1 MTYQISGHTQLGCL
15 LGTPVAHSVS
25 PLMHNEAFRILGMY
39 RVYLCFDTK
48 NKDLGTIVDAL
59 RQMNVFGFNL
69 TMPDKERII
78 PYLDELSPAAQ
89 MIGAVNTVV
98 NTEGRLIGHNT
109 DGIGYM
115 RSLQDV
121 DYDCTSGPMT
131 LLGAGGAARAI
142 AVELANAG
150 AARIDILNRGKARG
164 EELCALINEKTA
176 TQAVLHLW
184 DGDFAI
190 PADTTLLVQA
200 TSIGLYPDESCPAL
214 DFATLRSDITVCDIV
229 PNPPRTALIRRAE
242 EAGCRTFTG
251 LPMLVAQGAVSFKLW
266 TGKDAP
272 RDVMEAALA
281 ADQG

>member
-1 MTYQISGHTQLGCL
+1 MAKNYRYELVGL
-15 LGTPVAHSVS
+15 LGDPVDENPTGVT
-25 PLMHNEAFRILGMY
+25 MEAAF
-39 RVYLCFDTK
+39 
-48 NKDLGTIVDAL
+48 DAL
-59 RQMNVFGFNL
+59 GLQYRYLPLHVPAEKLADAVKALRTLGFKGSHVTVPHKVEVL
-69 TMPDKERII
+69 K
-78 PYLDELSPAAQ
+78 YLDRVTPTAAT
-89 MIGAVNTVV
+89 MGAVNTLYF
-98 NTEGRLIGHNT
+98 EDGLLCGDNT
-109 DGIGYM
+109 DGRGFLVAM
-115 RSLQDV
+115 QEGGVQLQGANV
-121 DYDCTSGPMT
+121 L

-150 AARIDILNRGKARG
+150 AARIDILNRGKDRG

-176 TQAVLHLW
+176 THAVLHLW

>member
-1 MTYQISGHTQLGCL
+1 MAKNYRYELVGL
-15 LGTPVAHSVS
+15 LGDPVDENPTGVTMEAAFAELGLQYRYL
-25 PLMHNEAFRILGMY
+25 PLHVPAEKLADA
-39 RVYLCFDTK
+39 VK
-48 NKDLGTIVDAL
+48 AL
-59 RQMNVFGFNL
+59 RTLGFKGSHVTVPHKVEVL
-69 TMPDKERII
+69 K
-78 PYLDELSPAAQ
+78 YLDRITPEAAL
-89 MIGAVNTVV
+89 MGAVNTLYFDEDG
-98 NTEGRLIGHNT
+98 NLCGDNT
-109 DGIGYM
+109 DGRGFLVAM
-115 RSLQDV
+115 KEGGVTLAGANV
-121 DYDCTSGPMT
+121 L

-150 AARIDILNRGKARG
+150 AARIDIVNRGKERG

-176 TQAVLHLW
+176 CKAVLHAW
-184 DGDFAI
+184 QGDFAI

-214 DFATLRSDITVCDIV
+214 DYSTLRSDITVCDIV

-266 TGKDAP
+266 TGQDAP
-272 RDVMEAALA
+272 RAVMEAALA